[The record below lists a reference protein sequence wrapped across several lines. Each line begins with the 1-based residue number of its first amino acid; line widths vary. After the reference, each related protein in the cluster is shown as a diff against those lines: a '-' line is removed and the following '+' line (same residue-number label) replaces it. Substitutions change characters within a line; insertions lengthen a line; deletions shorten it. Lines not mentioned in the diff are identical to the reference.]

1 MYEDVS
7 AFILGASNLFGSG
20 KGSVK
25 KHSVRNKS
33 IKNSTLNYLNEGQ
46 RYAKCVAFNSN
57 FFTKLRSE
65 DAINSGEVVFV
76 PINEVGR

>member
-1 MYEDVS
+1 M
-7 AFILGASNLFGSG
+7 FGSG

-25 KHSVRNKS
+25 KQSLRNKS
-33 IKNSTLNYLNEGQ
+33 IKHSALNYLNEGGQ

-57 FFTKLRSE
+57 FFTKLRTD
-65 DAINSGEVVFV
+65 DAMNSGEVVFV